1 MTAAIVA
8 TDSHGLVRSYN
19 VAAEALYGPQ
29 SADVLGRP
37 ISDVVEL
44 LDLDGRPIRIRRLMH
59 DSAGGSWS
67 GRIVARPLVGP
78 LTGRHMLID
87 VSFAP
92 VDAAAGPGAGVIS
105 SSTAVQP
112 FTHEGIGGLEAV
124 AVATAHERT
133 TTAIATAAAARL
145 MESTGSGI
153 VLIVTWDG
161 ESGRV
166 EAALGIE
173 EASIGV
179 MQRSPM
185 AGLRAALAG
194 AHGLLALEDLSVV
207 FPGSGERH
215 EAAHGPVTGLLVE
228 LRAGGESIG
237 FLGMGSQR
245 PAWPRPSERDIQAV
259 AAQLA
264 AALEAVR
271 LRDRL
276 ERGLAEER
284 RLVGQLETLVG
295 LTLLPAGDVDETT
308 TAGILLDRVVAAL
321 GADGGVVVREAGGRL
336 QVLADAGM
344 HAGARRAIES
354 FPPEI
359 LPMWAQFLH
368 RNDEKAYYQRLA
380 NISTDHPGLPGM
392 IEEGVISYAAFPLRE
407 EGRLYGAFMCYFT
420 SEAVAAEVDER
431 NLEAVGR
438 IIAIAYANAHM
449 SSDLATAM
457 RSERRLSATLRT
469 LQDLTLL
476 GASTDDLGR
485 LARETVDSVVAAT
498 GASGGGYMLVD
509 PNAERID
516 PFIWIGSPSSRWPEF
531 GEASVAPDD
540 WPSISHLRAREDVW
554 VSSEEPLG
562 AVPGA
567 QAVLPLRVDGRLAG
581 LLHLEWNDA
590 AEDSIADE
598 RVLEP
603 IARICSISLA
613 TFRLRAELMSRA
625 AAQRSL
631 GHRVAALEDLTRI
644 GEQAGSFEELA
655 QKTVT
660 SVRDALNADAVWY
673 LLAEAEERFEIHATT
688 GELGAFR
695 RLLAGVHA
703 EDVPGGIALLDGSG
717 TDIGE
722 FAGGDVSERTRELA
736 AESDFRWYAA
746 IPIRIGQELAGA
758 LICLFHQ
765 PPSLG
770 DGALESVSR
779 IAGIAL
785 ANYRLRER
793 LVSSEERYRTL
804 FEESPEALMVT
815 SLGGIVLDVNEA
827 AISLFHAERS
837 EMIDRYVGDFL
848 STDER
853 ELARR
858 RQLVWSEGRG
868 TFRDRARRA
877 DGSEFAIENESRVV
891 ELDRQ
896 RRFLILL
903 RDLSDQEQLQRELL
917 QAQKMEAIGQLV
929 AGVAHELNNP
939 LAAIVAFGQLL
950 NTDKRLPED
959 MKHDAGL
966 LVQET
971 NRTRRIVQG
980 LLDFARARPPERR
993 PTSITAL
1000 VKSVLELQ
1008 AYALSTK
1015 HVTVELDIPDSL
1027 PQVDL
1032 DRAQLQQ
1039 VLLNL
1044 TINAIHALRIREGGP
1059 EPLLKVGAELV
1070 RPTLRKGA
1078 RMDRTRDETRVRIT
1092 VADNGPGVPEAIRPR
1107 LFLPFFTTKQP
1118 GEGTGLGLSVSFGIV
1133 AAHDGQLWYEPG
1145 PGGVGSSFIIEMPV
1159 RARVNVDADAAEPTP
1174 WERRVYSPPGP
1185 ASTGDQ
1191 PDQAAQAEA
1200 MAVIAEGDA
1209 RPRVL
1214 ALDDEPAI
1222 RQVLIKALAQVG
1234 IECVAFADGLAALE
1248 GLRQMDFA
1256 IMLVDHRMAGMSGT
1270 EFYQAA
1276 VEMKPELANRTV
1288 FMSGDVM
1295 NPDLADFAKA
1305 RSIRLLAKPFD
1316 IPAVIRV
1323 VRETMAGGH
1332 GHGDKP
1338 RTH

>member
-1 MTAAIVA
+1 VTAAIVA
-8 TDSHGLVRSYN
+8 TDSHGLVRAYN
-19 VAAEALYGPQ
+19 AAAEALYGPA
-29 SADVLGRP
+29 SSDVLGRRTSE
-37 ISDVVEL
+37 IVDL
-44 LDLDGRPIRIRRLMH
+44 LDLDGRPIRIRKLLQA
-59 DSAGGSWS
+59 SPGASWS

-78 LTGRHMLID
+78 LAGRHMLVD

-92 VDAAAGPGAGVIS
+92 IDAAAGPAAGVIS

-112 FTHEGIGGLEAV
+112 ATHEGIGGLDAV
-124 AVATAHERT
+124 VEATAHERT
-133 TTAIATAAAARL
+133 TTAIATAASARL
-145 MESTGSGI
+145 MESTGSEI
-153 VLIVTWDG
+153 VLVVTWDG
-161 ESGRV
+161 DGGRV
-166 EAALGIE
+166 EAAAGVDA
-173 EASIGV
+173 ASISA
-179 MQRSPM
+179 MEAAPM
-185 AGLRAALAG
+185 AGLRRALTG
-194 AHGLLALEDLSVV
+194 ARGLLALEDLSVM
-207 FPGSGERH
+207 FPGSGARH
-215 EAAHGPVTGLLVE
+215 EAVHGPVTGVLVE
-228 LRAGGESIG
+228 LRAGDESIG

-245 PAWPRPSERDIQAV
+245 PAWPRPSDRDLQAV

-264 AALEAVR
+264 AAIEAVR

-276 ERGLAEER
+276 ERGLMEER
-284 RLVGQLETLVG
+284 RLVGQLERLVG
-295 LTLLPAGDVDETT
+295 LTLLPTGEVDEAT
-308 TAGILLDRVVAAL
+308 TAGLLLDRVVAAL
-321 GADGGVVVREAGGRL
+321 GADGGLVVREAGEHL
-336 QVLADAGM
+336 QVLADVGLDAGM
-344 HAGARRAIES
+344 RRAIES
-354 FPPEI
+354 IPPEI
-359 LPMWAQFLH
+359 LPMWSQFLG
-368 RNDEKAYYQRLA
+368 RNDDRAYYQRLA
-380 NISTDHPGLPGM
+380 DMTTHHPGLPGM
-392 IEEGVISYAAFPLRE
+392 IDVGIIAYAAFPLRE
-407 EGRLYGAFMCYFT
+407 DGRLYGAFVCYFM
-420 SEAVAAEVDER
+420 SEALAAQVDER

-449 SSDLATAM
+449 SAGLARAM

-498 GASGGGYMLVD
+498 GAAGGGYMLVD

-540 WPSISHLRAREDVW
+540 WPSISHLRGREEVW
-554 VSSEEPLG
+554 TSGTALPG
-562 AVPGA
+562 GGGA

-581 LLHLEWNDA
+581 LLHLEWTDTA
-590 AEDSIADE
+590 GETPVDE

-660 SVRDALNADAVWY
+660 SVRDALNSDAVWY
-673 LLAEAEERFEIHATT
+673 LLAETGGRFEIHATT

-703 EDVPGGIALLDGSG
+703 VDVPGGNSLLDGEGSE
-717 TDIGE
+717 IGE
-722 FAGGDVSERTRELA
+722 FFDGRVSERTRELA
-736 AESDFRWYAA
+736 AESGFRSYAS

-758 LICLFHQ
+758 LICLFRQ
-765 PPSLG
+765 PPALD
-770 DGALESVSR
+770 DGALDSVSR

-827 AISLFHAERS
+827 AVSLFHADRS
-837 EMIDRYVGDFL
+837 EMIDHYIGDFL

-939 LAAIVAFGQLL
+939 LAAIVAIGQLL
-950 NTDKRLPED
+950 NTDPRLPDD

-980 LLDFARARPPERR
+980 LLDFARARPPERW
-993 PTSITAL
+993 PTSISAL

-1008 AYALSTK
+1008 AYALSAK
-1015 HVTVELDIPDSL
+1015 QVEVELDIPDTL
-1027 PQVDL
+1027 PLVDL

-1044 TINAIHALRIREGGP
+1044 TINAIHELRISTGGP
-1059 EPLLKVGAELV
+1059 VPRLRVGAELV
-1070 RPTLRKGA
+1070 RPPLRKGV
-1078 RMDRTRDETRVRIT
+1078 RIDRGRDDTRVRIT
-1092 VADNGPGVPEAIRPR
+1092 VTDNGPGVPEAVRPR

-1145 PGGVGSSFIIEMPV
+1145 PGGIGSSFVIEMPV
-1159 RARVNVDADAAEPTP
+1159 RARVNEDVEAAEPTP
-1174 WERRVYSPPGP
+1174 WEQRVYSPPSP
-1185 ASTGDQ
+1185 AASGDQ
-1191 PDQAAQAEA
+1191 PDRAGAAE
-1200 MAVIAEGDA
+1200 VEVTVEEGEE

-1222 RQVLIKALAQVG
+1222 RQVMIKALAQVG
-1234 IECVAFADGLAALE
+1234 IECVAFADGPSALQAI
-1248 GLRQMDFA
+1248 RQAEFA
-1256 IMLVDHRMAGMSGT
+1256 MMLVDHRMAGMSGT
-1270 EFYQAA
+1270 EFYLAA
-1276 VEMKPELANRTV
+1276 VAMKPELASRTV

-1332 GHGDKP
+1332 GHGG
-1338 RTH
+1338 RAH